1 MENMFECDM
10 IYAIIRDHL
19 IRKGNLDPI
28 SIKDAIQSEG
38 ITLDLK
44 LVESRINDFKKTK
57 AYRDYNS

>member
-1 MENMFECDM
+1 MENMFEGDM

>member
-1 MENMFECDM
+1 MGNMFEGDM

-19 IRKGNLDPI
+19 IRKGTLDPI

>member
-1 MENMFECDM
+1 M
-10 IYAIIRDHL
+10 IYIIIRDHL
-19 IRKGNLDPI
+19 IRKGTLDPI